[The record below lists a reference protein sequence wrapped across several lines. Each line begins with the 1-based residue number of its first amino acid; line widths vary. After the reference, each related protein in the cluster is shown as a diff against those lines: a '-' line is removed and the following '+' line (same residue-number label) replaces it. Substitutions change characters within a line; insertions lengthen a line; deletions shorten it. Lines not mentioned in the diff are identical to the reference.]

1 LGLINIF
8 LGVVKLFVFKVYI
21 RVPSIA
27 LNESHRFFCK
37 FVPLLEVLMM
47 VLICCTSFEVT
58 SQTFDVVFLIMR
70 SIAVKFLPQ
79 SFFQFDLSNSVVF
92 K

>member
-37 FVPLLEVLMM
+37 LVPLLEVLMM

-70 SIAVKFLPQ
+70 SIAVKFLPVL
-79 SFFQFDLSNSVVF
+79 FSV
-92 K
+92 

>member
-1 LGLINIF
+1 
-8 LGVVKLFVFKVYI
+8 
-21 RVPSIA
+21 
-27 LNESHRFFCK
+27 
-37 FVPLLEVLMM
+37 LLEVLMM

-79 SFFQFDLSNSVVF
+79 SFFQFDLSNSVVV